1 MMQRVRARMI
11 QDRKEEVEGVAKMI
25 YKERQSQGSHQQQT
39 DGFADWVEAENR
51 VIRSTFE
58 RQTGCTLSLT
68 ASMLVGL
75 LSLSLNLHPQLQFSY
90 GKVGASCCCKH
101 HNASSKYVLIQSMR
115 QAMLCCCKGHD
126 VVTVYACMQSK
137 TIQQCQHTD
146 VELVRSVGQMLE
158 SACCT

>member
-1 MMQRVRARMI
+1 MPHLAVAVMMQRVRARMI

-68 ASMLVGL
+68 ASMLVGPL
-75 LSLSLNLHPQLQFSY
+75 PLSLDNRNPVMEKLVQSRLA
-90 GKVGASCCCKH
+90 VAS
-101 HNASSKYVLIQSMR
+101 IIMR
-115 QAMLCCCKGHD
+115 
-126 VVTVYACMQSK
+126 
-137 TIQQCQHTD
+137 
-146 VELVRSVGQMLE
+146 
-158 SACCT
+158 